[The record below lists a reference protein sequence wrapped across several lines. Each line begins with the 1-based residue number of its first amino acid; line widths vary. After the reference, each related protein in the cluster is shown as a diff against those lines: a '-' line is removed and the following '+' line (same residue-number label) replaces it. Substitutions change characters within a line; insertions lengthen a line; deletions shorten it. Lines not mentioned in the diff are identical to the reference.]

1 MPRYSRFA
9 FALTAVFAAAAVSHL
24 HAGFA
29 GTDLFLPSVGRA
41 AGVADWYT
49 TVWVHNPEPSPAK
62 VQFFFL
68 ERDQANP
75 SPMQVMV
82 NIPPGETVRYVDALG
97 ELFDTDGFGA
107 IRVVSNRSLLVT
119 SRIFSKA
126 DGDTDDDS
134 KGQDLPGIPASFAIG
149 AGERTEILG
158 VYQTQPASSS
168 DFRTNYGFVE
178 TTGSPCTVQVTPLDG
193 AGAPLAT
200 SKTYTMRAFEQRQVQ
215 LSLEFPS
222 VSTTNARLEVRVTS
236 GTGRVIAFGSSIA
249 NRSQDPTTFE
259 MQFRDALLG
268 GGEVVHDGTLM
279 GDGTNSSPLGVA
291 DLRHFQGEARGERRQ
306 QRTGSHHRRCVT
318 ALAAGRVV
326 VAVLGRRGARSR
338 CLLGDKHRR
347 KRRHR
352 RTIADR
358 VTSVRACRRRGV
370 GGPQQRRGGRHLPD
384 RRLGRLTV
392 RHRGHRHD
400 RLRRR
405 RLRPEHRQRRR
416 RGVQRYGQGRPR
428 GRWRDRRRRGH
439 QQRRRRLW
447 RATTG
452 NGVYGE
458 SESGYAGRFDGR
470 MRVEADTPF
479 ETDGFT
485 VANTGGGRGLRVTST
500 TDTALWAVSTSGA
513 GIDARSTSGN
523 GITATSSTGYAGYF
537 FGKVAVTGPL
547 TKLGGGFKIDHPLDP
562 SGMYLYHSFVESP
575 DMKNIYDGVVTT
587 DEDGRAVIELPE
599 WFEALNRDF
608 RYQLTV
614 IGRFAQAIVEEE
626 IANNSFTI
634 RTDMGGVKVSWQV
647 TGIRRDAWADANRLP
662 VEEVKP
668 DDEQGTY
675 LNPEAFGLGEE
686 WSLEAVVPPPTE

>member
-1 MPRYSRFA
+1 MLRHSRFA
-9 FALTAVFAAAAVSHL
+9 VILTAVIAAAAFNHL
-24 HAGFA
+24 HAGFT

-49 TVWVHNPEPSPAK
+49 TIWVHNPEPLAAE

-68 ERDQANP
+68 KRNQANP
-75 SPMQVMV
+75 SPMPVV
-82 NIPPGETVRYVDALG
+82 VKVPSGETLRYADVLA
-97 ELFDTDGFGA
+97 ELFDTSGFGA
-107 IRVVSNRSLLVT
+107 IRIVSDRPILVT

-126 DGDTDDDS
+126 AGDNDDDS

-158 VYQTQPASSS
+158 VYQRQPASSS

-178 TTGSPCTVQVTPLDG
+178 TTGSFCTVQVTPIDG
-193 AGAPLAT
+193 DGAPLAT
-200 SKTYTMRAFEQRQVQ
+200 PMSYDMHAFEQRQVQ
-215 LSLEFPS
+215 FSVEFPS

-236 GTGRVIAFGSSIA
+236 GIGRVIAFGSSIA

-259 MQFRDALLG
+259 MQFRDALIGG
-268 GGEVVHDGTLM
+268 GGEVVHDGTLT
-279 GDGTNSSPLGVA
+279 GDGTSSSPLGVA
-291 DLRHFQGEARGERRQ
+291 DSAISKAKLEASGGSSGQVLSTNGASLLWRPDGLSLPYSNSAALGAAVFSVTNTAGHAAIEGRSQ
-306 QRTGSHHRRCVT
+306 TGSTQSGPAVAGVSGDHSS
-318 ALAAGRVV
+318 LAAGFTHPSGVW
-326 VAVLGRRGARSR
+326 GDSR
-338 CLLGDKHRR
+338 FGNG
-347 KRRHR
+347 
-352 RTIADR
+352 
-358 VTSVRACRRRGV
+358 VTGTSDQGV
-370 GGPQQRRGGRHLPD
+370 GI
-384 RRLGRLTV
+384 
-392 RHRGHRHD
+392 
-400 RLRRR
+400 
-405 RLRPEHRQRRR
+405 
-416 RGVQRYGQGRPR
+416 YGQSAYNVGAA
-428 GRWRDRRRRGH
+428 GISETGKGVIGAGGEIGVEGATDSGDGVH
-439 QQRRRRLW
+439 G

-479 ETDGFT
+479 ETDGFK
-485 VANTGGGRGLRVTST
+485 VANAGGGRGLTVTST

-523 GITATSSTGYAGYF
+523 GINATSSTGYAGYF

-575 DMKNIYDGVVTT
+575 DMKNIYDGVVIT
-587 DEDGRAVIELPE
+587 DEDGRAVVELPE

-614 IGRFAQAIVEEE
+614 IGCFARAMVEEE

-634 RTDMGGVKVSWQV
+634 RTDMGEVKVSWQV

-675 LNPEAFGLGEE
+675 LNPEAYD
-686 WSLEAVVPPPTE
+686 AYDAYHP